1 MNPRNAIAI
10 AAVAVLLLVALR
22 AHAQEVNLAN
32 LDAESA
38 NHVHVRTG
46 AEYGLVAGAGYSR
59 AVPLADRTVLFG
71 ADLTMPWAVMD
82 ASDWR
87 LRLSALVPIAGAGR
101 WKLATSIAPT
111 LRATSNDAGRLTGAG
126 MDVGALAGYYAPR
139 WFAAGELGFDWEI
152 ATYVEHSDL
161 YRRTVFA
168 GARDGWYGAPGGN
181 LRLGLQAGLSFSRF
195 DLVLRAGRLRDIR
208 GQGPALPLY
217 ATLAV
222 DTRF

>member
-1 MNPRNAIAI
+1 MNPRNAI

-32 LDAESA
+32 LDAETA

-46 AEYGLVAGAGYSR
+46 AEYGLVAVAGYSR

-71 ADLTMPWAVMD
+71 ADLTMPWAVD

-101 WKLATSIAPT
+101 WKLATSLAPT

-152 ATYVEHSDL
+152 ATYVAHSDL